1 MVGGLMDLDQ
11 VMDEVASVVRQITGL
26 KTVFAYPPPTLVPPA
41 GYVSYPQSIDYDE
54 EYQRGGDQFTDL
66 PIVLVA
72 SKVTDRTARDTVA
85 AWAAG
90 AGPKSIKAHM
100 EEWPWTT
107 CDDLTVTSCEFD
119 VEKIAGVEYLVAL
132 FKATV
137 VGPGG
142 N

>member
-1 MVGGLMDLDQ
+1 MRLDK
-11 VMDEVASVVRQITGL
+11 VMAEVAQTLAQITGL
-26 KTVFAYPPPTLVPPA
+26 RVLDYPPEDLSPPA
-41 GYVSYPQSIDYDE
+41 GYVSYPQSIDFDHSYG
-54 EYQRGGDQFTDL
+54 RGEDRFTDL

-72 SKVTDRTARDTVA
+72 SNVTTRTARDTAA

-90 AGPKSIKAHM
+90 DGPKSVKRAMEAHT
-100 EEWPWTT
+100 WTT

-119 VEKIAGVEYLVAL
+119 IERFAGGQYLAVM

-137 VGPGG
+137 VGPGEE

>member
-1 MVGGLMDLDQ
+1 MRLDQ
-11 VMDEVASVVRQITGL
+11 VMDEVATVLAQITGL
-26 KTVFAYPPPTLVPPA
+26 NVFPYPPPTLVPPA
-41 GYVSYPQSIDYDE
+41 GYVSYPRSIDFDE
-54 EYQRGGDQFTDL
+54 TYQRGEDGFTDL

-90 AGPKSIKAHM
+90 DGPRSVKAAM
-100 EEWPWTT
+100 EAWPWTT

-119 VEKIAGVEYLVAL
+119 VEKIGGVDYLAAM

-137 VGPGG
+137 TGPGKE